1 MLTSKLSNTKNEIQ
15 HNGVKIKD
23 IYNVDNATFI
33 KLSNYQN
40 FLCVNNKFYDMSEYD
55 DLTKIFKLGRKLCGV
70 FINGFTLYVVNL
82 KTKKVLFKSSKAY
95 YVNKNDDIT
104 LTLIW
109 HDGSPCSLYNIKS
122 KSYIPAP
129 KGYEFDRSLGDGL
142 YIFNEKDKGSNAKRC
157 VINLNGEI
165 ILSDVKGYLYLKDN
179 YLVNCLDIET
189 RIMNLKKQTIKTI
202 KKDEKWLSKPEYYDG
217 KIYVMTKDK
226 LNALNLELE
235 EITNYPMKNI
245 NEIVEVQ
252 LTENIF
258 KIRVETI
265 YKGRVVGKHYFLN
278 LINGELLDHLRIEA
292 APHWE
297 PKILIGYDEISLDG
311 EDVEKDYHFYNLEYE
326 KIATIKGTSF
336 YWDGFEDRLF
346 IVENDN
352 SVKLLNSLTKT
363 VHDISYSSVHFNSKN
378 IYGYGINYEDETMD
392 FFDDNLKII
401 IKGFKYKK
409 YCTEINDMDFKYF
422 ILNNYVC
429 ITNYFTDDNFRTRV
443 KCIVINPKGEVILE
457 KYIAKCFELGNMI
470 RILTEQGSIF
480 INTLN
485 GQMGEIYIDL
495 PLNENNK
502 IDINDLAQFNEFF
515 LLSNTTE
522 QGISRKLLPNK

>member
-1 MLTSKLSNTKNEIQ
+1 MLPIKLNNNKNEIQ
-15 HNGVKIKD
+15 PNGVKIKD
-23 IYNVDNATFI
+23 IYNVENATFI
-33 KLSNYQN
+33 KLANYQN
-40 FLCVNNKFYDMSEYD
+40 ILCVNNKFYDVSEYD
-55 DLTKIFKLGRKLCGV
+55 DLQKIFKLGRKLCGV

-82 KTKKVLFKSSKAY
+82 KTNKVLFKSSEAY
-95 YVNKNDDIT
+95 YVSKNDDKT
-104 LTLIW
+104 LFVSRR
-109 HDGSPCSLYNIKS
+109 GSQPSSLYNLKT
-122 KSYIPAP
+122 KSYISVPL
-129 KGYEFDRSLGDGL
+129 GYEFDRSLGEGL
-142 YIFNEKDKGSNAKRC
+142 YIFNEKDKGSDAKRC

-165 ILSDVKGYLYLKDN
+165 LLSDVKGYLYLNDI
-179 YLVNCLDIET
+179 YLVNSLKTET
-189 RIMNLKKQTIKTI
+189 RIMNLKTQTIKTI
-202 KKDEKWLSKPEYYDG
+202 KKDEKWLTNPEYYDG
-217 KIYVMTKDK
+217 KIYIITKDK
-226 LNALNLELE
+226 LNVLNLELE

-245 NEIVEVQ
+245 NEIVEIQ

-258 KIRVETI
+258 KIRVETT

-297 PKILIGYDEISLDG
+297 PKILIGYDEIGLDG
-311 EDVEKDYHFYNLEYE
+311 EEVERDYHFYDLEYK

-346 IVENDN
+346 IVESDN

-363 VHDISYSSVHFNSKN
+363 VHDISYSSVHFNTKN
-378 IYGYGINYEDETMD
+378 IYGYGFNDEDESMD
-392 FFDDNLKII
+392 FFDDNLNVI

-429 ITNYFTDDNFRTRV
+429 ITNYFTDGNFRTRV
-443 KCIVINPKGEVILE
+443 KCIVINPEGEVILE
-457 KYIAKCFELGNMI
+457 KYIAKCFELDNMI
-470 RILTEQGSIF
+470 RILTEKGSIF

-502 IDINDLAQFNEFF
+502 IDINNLAKFNEFF
-515 LLSNTTE
+515 LLSNSTE
-522 QGISRKLLPNK
+522 QAITRKLSPKE